1 MTSTEESRAA
11 YGVAEKQQRRA
22 ETAVGVAERAGEP
35 TGEAA

>member
-11 YGVAEKQQRRA
+11 YGVAAQQQRRA
-22 ETAVGVAERAGEP
+22 DTAVRVAERAGES

>member
-11 YGVAEKQQRRA
+11 YGVTEQQQGRA
-22 ETAVGVAERAGEP
+22 ETAVRVAERAGES